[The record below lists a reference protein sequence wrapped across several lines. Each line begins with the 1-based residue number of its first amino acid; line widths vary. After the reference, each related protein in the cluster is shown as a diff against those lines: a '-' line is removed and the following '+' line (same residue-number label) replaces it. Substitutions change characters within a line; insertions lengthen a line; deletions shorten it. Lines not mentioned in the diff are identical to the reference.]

1 MCLESVLLWHPALPA
16 LPSRF
21 KTFTAKV
28 NPEVAAELLVSGT
41 IDEWTEQTWKQ
52 VGEQKGG
59 EWDYGPLMGPGCD

>member
-1 MCLESVLLWHPALPA
+1 MCLESVLLRHPALPA

-59 EWDYGPLMGPGCD
+59 E